1 MSTAPRSAYAD
12 AGVDLDHNDSL
23 KAALR
28 TAVASTSDDAS
39 LPGFGAFA
47 GGLRLPSDLRDP
59 VLLAS
64 TDSLGTKLLLAL
76 DWDRPELAGGDI
88 VRHCMNDLAVQNVRP
103 AAFLDYVA
111 AAQLER
117 DVVTRLVQG
126 IADACREAGVA
137 LIGGESAQLPDTYRS
152 GAYDLAGTVIGV
164 AEQVDLADPDKIRVG
179 DVCVGLPAA
188 GPHTNG
194 YSLVR
199 RALERGNPMAPLGD
213 ATVIEA
219 ALTPHESYVEPLL
232 RAFQVPGVHAA
243 AHITGGGLIDNLPR
257 VLPDG
262 LAARLSPEAWT
273 IPPLYAWIEE
283 TVAVTGEEM
292 YRVFNMGVG
301 VVIVCRPDVGGTL
314 LAELPGAFVA
324 GSVAPREDA
333 AVELTHA

>member
-1 MSTAPRSAYAD
+1 MSTAPRSVYAD
-12 AGVDLDHNDSL
+12 AGVDLDHNDAL

-28 TAVASTSDDAS
+28 SAVASTSDDAS

-47 GGLRLPSDLRDP
+47 GGLRLPSNLRDP

-76 DWDRPELAGGDI
+76 AWDRPELAGGDI

-103 AAFLDYVA
+103 LAFLDYVA

-117 DVVTRLVQG
+117 DVVTRLVRG
-126 IADACREAGVA
+126 IAEACRAEGVT

-164 AEQVDLADPDKIRVG
+164 ADQADLADPDKIREG
-179 DVCVGLPAA
+179 DVCVGLPAS

-199 RALERGNPMAPLGD
+199 RALERGNPTAPLGET
-213 ATVIEA
+213 TVIEA
-219 ALTPHESYVEPLL
+219 ALTPHESYVEALL
-232 RAFQVPGVHAA
+232 RAFRVPGVHAA

-257 VLPDG
+257 VLPEG
-262 LAARLSPEAWT
+262 LAARLSPAAWA

-283 TVAVTGEEM
+283 TADVTREEM
-292 YRVFNMGVG
+292 YRGFNMGVG
-301 VVIVCRPDVGGTL
+301 VIVVCRPDAGETL

-324 GSVAPREDA
+324 GSVVPRDGA
-333 AVELTHA
+333 SVELIDA

>member
-1 MSTAPRSAYAD
+1 MSTAPRSVYAD
-12 AGVDLDHNDSL
+12 AGVDLDHNDAL
-23 KAALR
+23 KSALR
-28 TAVASTSDDAS
+28 TAVASTSRDAS

-47 GGLRLPSDLRDP
+47 GGLRLPSDMRDP

-76 DWDRPELAGGDI
+76 AWDRPELAGGDI

-103 AAFLDYVA
+103 LAFLDYVA
-111 AAQLER
+111 AAHLEP

-126 IADACREAGVA
+126 LAEACGDAGVT
-137 LIGGESAQLPDTYRS
+137 LIGGESAQLPDTYRP

-164 AEQVDLADPDKIRVG
+164 AEQSDLANPANVRAG

-199 RALERGNPMAPLGD
+199 RALEHGNPTAPLG
-213 ATVIEA
+213 ATTVIEA

-232 RAFQVPGVHAA
+232 RAFRVPGVHAA

-262 LAARLSPEAWT
+262 LAARLSPSAWT
-273 IPPLYAWIEE
+273 IPPLYAWIEA
-283 TVAVTGEEM
+283 TASVPRDEM

-301 VVIVCRPDVGGTL
+301 VVIVCRPHASATL
-314 LAELPGAFVA
+314 LAEFPGAFVA
-324 GSVAPREDA
+324 GSVVRREGV
-333 AVELTHA
+333 AVELIHA

>member
-1 MSTAPRSAYAD
+1 MSSAPRSAYAD

-28 TAVASTSDDAS
+28 TAVASTSDDGS

-47 GGLRLPSDLRDP
+47 GGLRLPSDMRDP

-76 DWDRPELAGGDI
+76 AWDRPELAGGDI

-111 AAQLER
+111 AAHLER
-117 DVVTRLVQG
+117 DVVTRMVQG

-164 AEQVDLADPDKIRVG
+164 AEQADLADPANIREG

-213 ATVIEA
+213 TTVIEA
-219 ALTPHESYVEPLL
+219 ALTPHESYVGALL

-262 LAARLSPEAWT
+262 LAARLSPAAWT

-283 TVAVTGEEM
+283 TAGVTREEM

-301 VVIVCRPDVGGTL
+301 VVIVCRPDAGETL

>member
-28 TAVASTSDDAS
+28 NAVASTSDDAS

-47 GGLRLPSDLRDP
+47 GGLRLPADLSDP

-103 AAFLDYVA
+103 LAFLDYVA
-111 AAQLER
+111 AAHLER
-117 DVVTRLVQG
+117 DVVTRLVRG
-126 IADACREAGVA
+126 IADACRAECVT

-164 AEQVDLADPDKIRVG
+164 AEQADLANPENIRAG

-199 RALERGNPMAPLGD
+199 RALERGTPTGPLGET
-213 ATVIEA
+213 TVIEA

-232 RAFQVPGVHAA
+232 RAFRVPGVHAA

-262 LAARLSPEAWT
+262 LAARLSPAAWA

-283 TVAVTGEEM
+283 TAEVAREEM

-301 VVIVCRPDVGGTL
+301 VVIVCRPDAGEAL

-324 GSVAPREDA
+324 GSVAPRDGA
-333 AVELTHA
+333 AVELIDA

>member
-1 MSTAPRSAYAD
+1 MSTAPRSVYAD
-12 AGVDLDHNDSL
+12 AGVDLDHNDAL

-28 TAVASTSDDAS
+28 QAVASTSDDAS

-76 DWDRPELAGGDI
+76 AWDRPELAGGDI

-103 AAFLDYVA
+103 LAFLDYVA
-111 AAQLER
+111 AAHLER
-117 DVVTRLVQG
+117 DVVTRLVRG
-126 IADACREAGVA
+126 IAEACRAEGVT
-137 LIGGESAQLPDTYRS
+137 LIGGESAQLPDTYRA

-164 AEQVDLADPDKIRVG
+164 ADQADLADPDNIRAG

-199 RALERGNPMAPLGD
+199 RALDRGNPTAPLGETT
-213 ATVIEA
+213 AIEA
-219 ALTPHESYVEPLL
+219 ALTPHESYVEALL
-232 RAFQVPGVHAA
+232 RAFQIPGVHAA

-257 VLPDG
+257 VLPEG
-262 LAARLSPEAWT
+262 LAARLSPAAWA
-273 IPPLYAWIEE
+273 IPPLYAWIEA
-283 TVAVTGEEM
+283 TADVAREEM

-301 VVIVCRPDVGGTL
+301 VVIVCRPDAGETL
-314 LAELPGAFVA
+314 LAELPGAFMA
-324 GSVAPREDA
+324 GTVAPRDSA
-333 AVELTHA
+333 AVELIDA

>member
-1 MSTAPRSAYAD
+1 MSTAPRSVYAD
-12 AGVDLDHNDSL
+12 AGVDLDHNDAL

-28 TAVASTSDDAS
+28 NAVASTSDDAS

-47 GGLRLPSDLRDP
+47 GGLRLPSDLGDP

-103 AAFLDYVA
+103 LAFLDYVA
-111 AAQLER
+111 AAHLER
-117 DVVTRLVQG
+117 DVVTRLVRG
-126 IADACREAGVA
+126 IAEACRAEGVT

-164 AEQVDLADPDKIRVG
+164 AEQGDLANPENTREG

-199 RALERGNPMAPLGD
+199 RALERGTPTAPLGETT
-213 ATVIEA
+213 AIEA
-219 ALTPHESYVEPLL
+219 ALTPHESYVEALL
-232 RAFQVPGVHAA
+232 RAFRVPGVHAA

-262 LAARLSPEAWT
+262 LAARLSPSAWA

-283 TVAVTGEEM
+283 TAGVTREEM

-301 VVIVCRPDVGGTL
+301 VIIVCRPDAGETL
-314 LAELPGAFVA
+314 LAELSGAFVA
-324 GSVAPREDA
+324 GSVAPRDGA
-333 AVELTHA
+333 TVELIDA

>member
-1 MSTAPRSAYAD
+1 MSTAPRSVYAD

-47 GGLRLPSDLRDP
+47 GGLRLPSDMRDP

-76 DWDRPELAGGDI
+76 AWDRPELAGGDI

-103 AAFLDYVA
+103 MAFLDYVA
-111 AAQLER
+111 AAHLER

-126 IADACREAGVA
+126 IAEACREAGVT

-164 AEQVDLADPDKIRVG
+164 AEQDDLADPANIREG
-179 DVCVGLPAA
+179 DVCVGLQAA

-199 RALERGNPMAPLGD
+199 RALERGNPMAPLGET
-213 ATVIEA
+213 TVIDA
-219 ALTPHESYVEPLL
+219 ALTPHASYVDALL
-232 RAFQVPGVHAA
+232 RAFRIPGVHAA
-243 AHITGGGLIDNLPR
+243 AHITGSAAVARGVDDSAAVCVASSNRRRDARGDVPRVQHGRGRRDRVPARRRRNAAGRASRSVRGGL
-257 VLPDG
+257 G
-262 LAARLSPEAWT
+262 GAARGRGGRAD
-273 IPPLYAWIEE
+273 AR
-283 TVAVTGEEM
+283 VTD
-292 YRVFNMGVG
+292 R
-301 VVIVCRPDVGGTL
+301 IT
-314 LAELPGAFVA
+314 A
-324 GSVAPREDA
+324 
-333 AVELTHA
+333 

>member
-1 MSTAPRSAYAD
+1 MSTAPQSVYAD
-12 AGVDLDHNDSL
+12 AGVDLDHNDAL

-28 TAVASTSDDAS
+28 QAVASTSDDAS

-47 GGLRLPSDLRDP
+47 GGLRLPADLRDP

-76 DWDRPELAGGDI
+76 AWDRPELAGGDI

-103 AAFLDYVA
+103 LAFLDYVA
-111 AAQLER
+111 AAHLER
-117 DVVTRLVQG
+117 DVVTRLVRG
-126 IADACREAGVA
+126 IAEACRAEGVT
-137 LIGGESAQLPDTYRS
+137 LIGGESAQLPDTYRA

-164 AEQVDLADPDKIRVG
+164 ADQADLADPDNIRAG

-199 RALERGNPMAPLGD
+199 RALDRGNPTAPLGETT
-213 ATVIEA
+213 AIEA
-219 ALTPHESYVEPLL
+219 ALTPHESYVEALL
-232 RAFQVPGVHAA
+232 RAFQIPGVHAA

-257 VLPDG
+257 VLPEG
-262 LAARLSPEAWT
+262 LAARLSPAAWA
-273 IPPLYAWIEE
+273 IPPLYAWIEA
-283 TVAVTGEEM
+283 TAAVTRKEM

-301 VVIVCRPDVGGTL
+301 VVIVCRPDAGETL

-324 GSVAPREDA
+324 GSVAPRDSA
-333 AVELTHA
+333 AVELIDA

>member
-1 MSTAPRSAYAD
+1 MSTAPRSVYAD
-12 AGVDLDHNDSL
+12 AGVDLDHNDAL

-28 TAVASTSDDAS
+28 QAVASTSDDAS

-76 DWDRPELAGGDI
+76 AWDRPELAGGDI

-103 AAFLDYVA
+103 LAFLDYVA
-111 AAQLER
+111 AAHLER
-117 DVVTRLVQG
+117 DVVTRMVRG
-126 IADACREAGVA
+126 IAEACRAESVT
-137 LIGGESAQLPDTYRS
+137 LIGGESAQLPDTYRP

-164 AEQVDLADPDKIRVG
+164 ADQADLVDSANIREG
-179 DVCVGLPAA
+179 DVCVGLPAS

-199 RALERGNPMAPLGD
+199 RALERGNPTTPLGET
-213 ATVIEA
+213 TVIEA
-219 ALTPHESYVEPLL
+219 ALAPHESYVGPLL
-232 RAFQVPGVHAA
+232 RAFRVPGVHAA

-257 VLPDG
+257 VLPEG
-262 LAARLSPEAWT
+262 LAARLSPAAWT
-273 IPPLYAWIEE
+273 IPPLYAWIEA
-283 TVAVTGEEM
+283 TADVAREEM

-301 VVIVCRPDVGGTL
+301 VVIVCRPDAGETL

-324 GSVAPREDA
+324 GSVAPRDGA
-333 AVELTHA
+333 AVELIDA

>member
-1 MSTAPRSAYAD
+1 MSAGPRSVYAD
-12 AGVDLDHNDSL
+12 AGVDLDHNDAL

-28 TAVASTSDDAS
+28 TAVASTSQDGS

-47 GGLRLPSDLRDP
+47 GGLRLPSNLREP

-76 DWDRPELAGGDI
+76 AWDRPELAGGDI

-103 AAFLDYVA
+103 VAFLDYVA
-111 AAQLER
+111 AAHLER
-117 DVVTRLVQG
+117 DVVSRLVQG
-126 IADACREAGVA
+126 IAEACRAAGVT

-164 AEQVDLADPDKIRVG
+164 AEQADLANAANIRDG

-199 RALERGNPMAPLGD
+199 RALENGNPMAPLGD
-213 ATVIEA
+213 TTVIEA
-219 ALTPHESYVEPLL
+219 ALTPHQSYVEELL
-232 RAFQVPGVHAA
+232 RAFRVPGVHAA

-262 LAARLSPEAWT
+262 LAVRLSPAAWT
-273 IPPLYAWIEE
+273 IPPLYAWIQR
-283 TVAVTGEEM
+283 TADVAREEM

-301 VVIVCRPDVGGTL
+301 VVIVCRPDASGTL
-314 LAELPGAFVA
+314 LAELPGAFLA
-324 GSVAPREDA
+324 GTVAPRDGA
-333 AVELTHA
+333 AVELSRA

>member
-1 MSTAPRSAYAD
+1 MSTAPRSVYAD
-12 AGVDLDHNDSL
+12 AGVDLDHNDAL

-47 GGLRLPSDLRDP
+47 GGLRLPADMRDP

-103 AAFLDYVA
+103 LAFLDYVA
-111 AAQLER
+111 AAHLER
-117 DVVTRLVQG
+117 DVVTRLVRG
-126 IADACREAGVA
+126 IAEACRVEGVT
-137 LIGGESAQLPDTYRS
+137 LIGGESAQLPDTYRP

-164 AEQVDLADPDKIRVG
+164 AEQGDLANPDDIREG

-199 RALERGNPMAPLGD
+199 RALERGTPTAPLGE

-219 ALTPHESYVEPLL
+219 ALTPHVSYVKTLL
-232 RAFQVPGVHAA
+232 RAFRVPGVHAA

-257 VLPDG
+257 VLPEG
-262 LAARLSPEAWT
+262 LAARLSPDAWA
-273 IPPLYAWIEE
+273 IPPLYAWVQE
-283 TVAVTGEEM
+283 TADVTGEEM

-301 VVIVCRPDVGGTL
+301 VIIVCRPDAGERL

-324 GSVAPREDA
+324 GAVAPRHGA
-333 AVELTHA
+333 AVELIDA

>member
-1 MSTAPRSAYAD
+1 MSTAPRSVYAD
-12 AGVDLDHNDSL
+12 AGVDLDHNDAL

-28 TAVASTSDDAS
+28 QAVASTSDDAS

-76 DWDRPELAGGDI
+76 AWDRPELAGGDI

-103 AAFLDYVA
+103 VAFLDYVA
-111 AAQLER
+111 AAHLER
-117 DVVTRLVQG
+117 DVVTRLVRG
-126 IADACREAGVA
+126 IAEACRAEGVT

-164 AEQVDLADPDKIRVG
+164 ADQADLADSANIRAG
-179 DVCVGLPAA
+179 DVCVGLPAS

-199 RALERGNPMAPLGD
+199 RALERGSPSAPLGES
-213 ATVIEA
+213 TVIEA

-232 RAFQVPGVHAA
+232 QAFRVPGVHAA
-243 AHITGGGLIDNLPR
+243 AHITGGGLVDNLPR
-257 VLPDG
+257 VLPEG
-262 LAARLSPEAWT
+262 LAARLSPAAWA
-273 IPPLYAWIEE
+273 IPPLYAWIEATAE
-283 TVAVTGEEM
+283 VTREEM

-301 VVIVCRPDVGGTL
+301 VVIVCRPAAGETL
-314 LAELPGAFVA
+314 LAKLPGSFVA
-324 GSVAPREDA
+324 GSVVPRDGA
-333 AVELTHA
+333 AVELIDA

>member
-28 TAVASTSDDAS
+28 NAVASTSDDAS

-47 GGLRLPSDLRDP
+47 GGLRLPTDLSDP

-103 AAFLDYVA
+103 LAFLDYVA
-111 AAQLER
+111 AAHLER
-117 DVVTRLVQG
+117 DVVTRLVRG
-126 IADACREAGVA
+126 IAEACRAEGVT

-164 AEQVDLADPDKIRVG
+164 AEQADLADPDEIRAG

-199 RALERGNPMAPLGD
+199 RALERGTPTAPLGGT
-213 ATVIEA
+213 TVIEA
-219 ALTPHESYVEPLL
+219 ALTPHESYVAALL

-262 LAARLSPEAWT
+262 LAARLSPAAWL
-273 IPPLYAWIEE
+273 IPPLYPWIEE
-283 TVAVTGEEM
+283 TADVTRDEM

-301 VVIVCRPDVGGTL
+301 VVIVCRPDAGATL
-314 LAELPGAFVA
+314 LAQLPGAFVA
-324 GSVAPREDA
+324 GTVAPRDGA
-333 AVELTHA
+333 AVELIHA

>member
-1 MSTAPRSAYAD
+1 MSTAPRSVYAD

-28 TAVASTSDDAS
+28 AAVASTADDAS

-47 GGLRLPSDLRDP
+47 GGLRLPSDMRDP

-76 DWDRPELAGGDI
+76 AWDRPELAGGDI

-103 AAFLDYVA
+103 LAFLDYVA
-111 AAQLER
+111 AAHLER
-117 DVVTRLVQG
+117 DVVTRLVRG
-126 IADACREAGVA
+126 IAEACRAEGVT

-164 AEQVDLADPDKIRVG
+164 AEQTDLANPDNIRAG
-179 DVCVGLPAA
+179 DVCVGLPSA

-199 RALERGNPMAPLGD
+199 RALERGTPTAPLGD
-213 ATVIEA
+213 TTVIEA
-219 ALTPHESYVEPLL
+219 ALTPHESYVKPLL
-232 RAFQVPGVHAA
+232 RAFRVPGVHAA

-262 LAARLSPEAWT
+262 LAARLSPAAWA

-283 TVAVTGEEM
+283 TAGVTREEM

-301 VVIVCRPDVGGTL
+301 VVIVCRPDACETL
-314 LAELPGAFVA
+314 LAKLPGAFVA
-324 GSVAPREDA
+324 GSVAPRNGA
-333 AVELTHA
+333 AVELIDA

>member
-47 GGLRLPSDLRDP
+47 GGLRLPADLSDP

-103 AAFLDYVA
+103 LAFLDYVA
-111 AAQLER
+111 AAHLER
-117 DVVTRLVQG
+117 DVVTRLVRG
-126 IADACREAGVA
+126 IAQACRAEGVA

-164 AEQVDLADPDKIRVG
+164 AEQADLASPDNIREG

-199 RALERGNPMAPLGD
+199 RALERGNPMAPLGET
-213 ATVIEA
+213 TVIEA
-219 ALTPHESYVEPLL
+219 ALTPHESYVAALL

-262 LAARLSPEAWT
+262 LAARLSPAAWA
-273 IPPLYAWIEE
+273 IPPLYAWIQK
-283 TVAVTGEEM
+283 TADVTTDEM

-301 VVIVCRPDVGGTL
+301 VIVVCRPDAGATL
-314 LAELPGAFVA
+314 LAELPGAFAA
-324 GSVAPREDA
+324 GTVAPRDGA
-333 AVELTHA
+333 AVELIDA

>member
-1 MSTAPRSAYAD
+1 MSTAPRSVYAD
-12 AGVDLDHNDSL
+12 AGVDLDHNDAL

-28 TAVASTSDDAS
+28 HAVASTSDDAS

-47 GGLRLPSDLRDP
+47 GGLRLPADLRDP

-76 DWDRPELAGGDI
+76 AWDRPELAGGDI

-103 AAFLDYVA
+103 LAFLDYVA
-111 AAQLER
+111 AAHLER
-117 DVVTRLVQG
+117 EVVTRLVRG
-126 IADACREAGVA
+126 IAEACRAEGVA

-164 AEQVDLADPDKIRVG
+164 AEQTDLADPDKIRAG

-199 RALERGNPMAPLGD
+199 RALERGNPAAPLGETT
-213 ATVIEA
+213 AIEA
-219 ALTPHESYVEPLL
+219 ALTPHESYVEALL
-232 RAFQVPGVHAA
+232 RAFRVPGVHAA
-243 AHITGGGLIDNLPR
+243 AHVTGGGLIDNLPR

-262 LAARLSPEAWT
+262 LAARLSPAAWA
-273 IPPLYAWIEE
+273 IPPLYAWIQE
-283 TVAVTGEEM
+283 TAGVTREEM

-301 VVIVCRPDVGGTL
+301 VILVCRPDAGETL
-314 LAELPGAFVA
+314 LTELPGAFVA
-324 GSVAPREDA
+324 GSVTPRDGA
-333 AVELTHA
+333 AVELIET